1 MDTLGIV
8 ETNSIAAGVEA
19 GDIMMKTAFVK
30 LESAQPT
37 CPGKYVI
44 MISGDTAAVTASVNA
59 GKKIAADSLVNSIV
73 ISSLHE
79 QVIPALACA
88 TVPEHKEAVGVIETF
103 SIAAAVIAADA
114 AVKAADVELIEIRLG
129 RGLGGKSF
137 VLLCGGTAEV
147 KAAVSAAKNQ
157 EDVKGLLLRTVV
169 IPALHEDML
178 AALM

>member
-19 GDIMMKTAFVK
+19 GDIMLKTAFVK
-30 LESAQPT
+30 LESAQPV
-37 CPGKYVI
+37 CPGKYII
-44 MISGDTAAVTASVNA
+44 MVSGDTAAVNASVAA
-59 GKKIAADSLVNSIV
+59 GKKICADSLVNSIV

-79 QVIPALACA
+79 QVIPALSCG
-88 TVPEHKEAVGVIETF
+88 TVPAQKEAVGVIETF

-114 AVKAADVELIEIRLG
+114 AVKAAEVDLIEIRLG

-137 VLLCGGTAEV
+137 VVLCGGTAEV
-147 KAAVSAAKNQ
+147 KAAVSAAKQ
-157 EDVKGLLLRTVV
+157 VDEVKGMLLRTVV

-178 AALM
+178 SALM